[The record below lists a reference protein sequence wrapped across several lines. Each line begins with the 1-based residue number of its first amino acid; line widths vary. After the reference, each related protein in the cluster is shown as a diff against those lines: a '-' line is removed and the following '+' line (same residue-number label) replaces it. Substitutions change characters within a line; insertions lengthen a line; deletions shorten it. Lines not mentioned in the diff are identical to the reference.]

1 MKDYWSWV
9 SKSDGSAILLRFK
22 HKCDPANRCE
32 TYLSNWFSTSLSL
45 LHRMVLLVSDEM
57 VSEKVTILTITHAFR
72 LHYLKGTQAL
82 DKEVKNT
89 LAFFYLHL
97 SVQSPIG
104 STLQSSWIATV
115 STLKSN
121 LFILC
126 NTNKVVSS
134 VQPLNCL
141 AALKSLRRR

>member
-1 MKDYWSWV
+1 
-9 SKSDGSAILLRFK
+9 
-22 HKCDPANRCE
+22 
-32 TYLSNWFSTSLSL
+32 
-45 LHRMVLLVSDEM
+45 MVLLVSDEM
-57 VSEKVTILTITHAFR
+57 VSEQVTIIIITHAFR
-72 LHYLKGTQAL
+72 LHYLKGTQGL
-82 DKEVKNT
+82 DEEEKNT

-97 SVQSPIG
+97 SVQSPIV

-126 NTNKVVSS
+126 TTNEVVSS